1 MGHQARTNN
10 SEEQEQA
17 KAKCGGPSTDHP
29 NEQVRSSGTP
39 VAAAKYAASG
49 RDDGFI
55 LFPAGMTG
63 YRLRAVVGMTG
74 YRLRAV
80 RCGRERGLGG
90 LCDDAKAGLFIRMIE
105 D

>member
-49 RDDGFI
+49 RDDDS
-55 LFPAGMTG
+55 L
-63 YRLRAVVGMTG
+63 VVG
-74 YRLRAV
+74 R
-80 RCGRERGLGG
+80 
-90 LCDDAKAGLFIRMIE
+90 DDGVSVMLQSG
-105 D
+105 